1 MPSPIAHTDP
11 GLQPERTLL
20 AWRRTI
26 LAMVVCSCFF
36 LRWVPH
42 HHLLAMAP
50 ALLCLLTAS
59 LAWVRLRRRYNAQ
72 VSGLC
77 VEVLAAGVGVHLSLA
92 LCVTLL
98 CAVEL
103 VTIVIW

>member
-1 MPSPIAHTDP
+1 MPELAHGDI

-42 HHLLAMAP
+42 HGWLAVLP
-50 ALLCLLTAS
+50 AGLCLAVAG
-59 LAWVRLRRRYNAQ
+59 LAWLRLRRRYVAQ
-72 VSGLC
+72 VK
-77 VEVLAAGVGVHLSLA
+77 GVRDETVATGVRVHLLLA
-92 LCVTLL
+92 VCVTLM
-98 CAVEL
+98 CGVEL
-103 VTIVIW
+103 VAIVLW